1 MIKENHED
9 LDGIQSEND
18 VVTDNLSSNES
29 VEPESEEAPLT
40 EESDEIPQEEEAEQ
54 TEKRSLF
61 GRNNK
66 KEQQLKKQIEELEN
80 KNKELNNKFLHLYS
94 EFDNY
99 KKRTNKEKLEL
110 LSTASEKVIV
120 SLLPVVDDFERAIKA
135 NEQLEDVQVM
145 KDGFALIYNKL
156 IQLLARFGV
165 EEIAA
170 KGEAF
175 NTDFHEAVT
184 QFPAPTEEEKGKVI
198 DVTEKGYKMKDKV
211 IRYAKVVVGQ

>member
-1 MIKENHED
+1 MVKENHED